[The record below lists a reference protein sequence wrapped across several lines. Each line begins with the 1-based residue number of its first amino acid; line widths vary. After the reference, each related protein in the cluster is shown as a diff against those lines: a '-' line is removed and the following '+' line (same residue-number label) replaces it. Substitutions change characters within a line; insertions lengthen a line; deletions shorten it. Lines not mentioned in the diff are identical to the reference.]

1 MPEYIATMYHLQH
14 TNPEVWDDFA
24 QGNFTVK
31 TNPVA
36 FTAIGVD
43 QAQEYVNK
51 GHKGDGGVS
60 EITTNPEAL
69 LRYCLS
75 TPELT

>member
-1 MPEYIATMYHLQH
+1 MYYLQH
-14 TNPEVWDDFA
+14 VKPEVWNDFA

-31 TNPVA
+31 TNPMA
-36 FTAIGVD
+36 FTTIGVD
-43 QAQEYVNK
+43 QAQEHVHK
-51 GHKGDGGVS
+51 CHKGDGGVS
-60 EITTNPEAL
+60 GITTNPVAL